1 MLGGKIKHVYLKMS
15 IFVVKADDRIEGLI
29 KKLNLYYSDLVH
41 RVSKDDISFAKR
53 RLILFIDFS

>member
-29 KKLNLYYSDLVH
+29 KKLNLYYSDFQWW
-41 RVSKDDISFAKR
+41 VSTS
-53 RLILFIDFS
+53 SNT